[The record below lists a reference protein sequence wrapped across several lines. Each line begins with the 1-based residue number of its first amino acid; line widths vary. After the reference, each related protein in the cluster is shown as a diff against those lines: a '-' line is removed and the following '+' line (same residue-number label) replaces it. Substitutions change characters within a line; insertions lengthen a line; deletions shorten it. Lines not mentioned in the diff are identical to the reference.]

1 MTFRKSRML
10 DKVGP
15 SAISR
20 MVFATAEMK
29 AQGRRI
35 VGLHIGEP
43 DFDTPAHVV
52 EAAISAMR
60 AGDTHYTVLDGT
72 PAAKAAVQAKFARE
86 NGLDFTPDEI
96 MITAGAKMLLFAG
109 LLATLDPGDE
119 VIIPTPYWV
128 SYSDIVEMTG
138 ARAVVLPT
146 TAADGFR
153 LQAEALERAITPRT
167 RWLMLNSPS
176 NPSGTVYGPDH
187 YGPLLEVLARHP
199 QVWLMVDDI
208 YEHILFDGTAFV
220 TPAQLRPDLRDRI
233 LTINGVS
240 KAYAMTGW
248 RIGYAGGPAPLMRAM
263 RAIVSQSTSNPTSI
277 SQAATVAALTGP
289 QDDVERYRV
298 EYQARRDLMM
308 AELATIPRLTCIAPQ
323 GTFYTFVGWQGLM
336 GSRAPDGRVLQD
348 DEQFCDYLL
357 RDHGL
362 AVIPGTAFGSPGHI
376 RLSFASA
383 RPVLTE
389 AMAILRQ
396 ACAALT

>member
-35 VGLHIGEP
+35 TGLHIGEP

-60 AGDTHYTVLDGT
+60 AGDTHYTILDGT

-109 LLATLDPGDE
+109 LLATLDPGEE

-128 SYSDIVEMTG
+128 SYRDIVEMTG

-176 NPSGTVYGPDH
+176 NPSGAVYGPDH
-187 YGPLLEVLARHP
+187 YGPLLDVLARHP

-208 YEHILFDGTAFV
+208 YEHILFDGTPFV

-289 QDDVERYRV
+289 QEDVERYRI

-308 AELATIPRLTCIAPQ
+308 AELATIPRLTCIPPQ
-323 GTFYTFVGWQGLM
+323 GTFYTFVGWQDLM
-336 GSRAPDGRVLQD
+336 GARTPDGRVLQD

-383 RPVLTE
+383 RPVLTD
-389 AMAILRQ
+389 AMAILRE

>member
-43 DFDTPAHVV
+43 DFDTPEHVT
-52 EAAISAMR
+52 EAAAAAMR

-72 PAAKAAVQAKFARE
+72 PAAKAAVREKFARD
-86 NGLDFTPDEI
+86 NGLDFRPDEI
-96 MITAGAKMLLFAG
+96 MVTAGAKMLLFAG

-119 VIIPTPYWV
+119 VIIPAPYWV

-138 ARAVVLPT
+138 AKAVVLPT
-146 TAADGFR
+146 TAEDGFR
-153 LQAEALERAITPRT
+153 LRADALAAAITPRT

-176 NPSGTVYGPDH
+176 NPSGTVYGPEH
-187 YGPLLEVLARHP
+187 YGPLLDVLARHP

-208 YEHILFDGTAFV
+208 YERILFDDTAFV

-248 RIGYAGGPAPLMRAM
+248 RIGYAGGPAPLMQAM

-277 SQAATVAALTGP
+277 SQAAAVAALTGP
-289 QDDVERYRV
+289 QDIVEQYRG

-308 AELATIPRLTCIAPQ
+308 AELATIPTLACVAPQ
-323 GTFYTFVGWQGLM
+323 GTFYTFVGWQNLVG
-336 GSRAPDGRVLQD
+336 AKTPDGRVLRD
-348 DEQFCDYLL
+348 DEAFCDYLL

-362 AVIPGTAFGSPGHI
+362 AVIPGIAFGSPGHI

-383 RPVLTE
+383 RPVLRE
-389 AMAILRQ
+389 AMAILRE
-396 ACAALT
+396 ACAALK

>member
-43 DFDTPAHVV
+43 DFDTPAHVT
-52 EAAISAMR
+52 EAAIAAMR

-72 PAAKAAVQAKFARE
+72 PAAKEAVREKFARD
-86 NGLDFTPDEI
+86 NGLDFRPDEI
-96 MITAGAKMLLFAG
+96 MITSGAKMLLFAG

-119 VIIPTPYWV
+119 VITPAPYWV

-138 ARAVVLPT
+138 ACAVVLPT

-153 LQAEALERAITPRT
+153 LQAEALEAAITPRT

-176 NPSGTVYGPDH
+176 NPSGAVYGPEH
-187 YGPLLEVLARHP
+187 YGPLLDVLERHP
-199 QVWLMVDDI
+199 NVWLMVDDI
-208 YEHILFDGTAFV
+208 YERIIFDAATFV
-220 TPAQLRPDLRDRI
+220 TPAQLRPSLRDRI

-248 RIGYAGGPAPLMRAM
+248 RIGYAGGPAPLMQAM
-263 RAIVSQSTSNPTSI
+263 RAIISQSTSNPTSI

-289 QDDVERYRV
+289 QDIVEQYRL

-308 AELATIPRLTCIAPQ
+308 AELAGIPGLTCVAPQ
-323 GTFYTFVGWQGLM
+323 GTFYNFVGWQHFTGA
-336 GSRAPDGRVLQD
+336 RTPDGRVLQD

-362 AVIPGTAFGSPGHI
+362 AVIPGIVFGSPGHI

-383 RPVLTE
+383 RPVLRE
-389 AMAILRQ
+389 AMAILRA
-396 ACAALT
+396 ACAALS